1 MVLSGVLTTS
11 GGTELAGRE
20 AGPEYL
26 ATGVGFVKL
35 SPCRKPRIAAE
46 EITFMMLQLSIL
58 FIPYYVQLCFS
69 HVQQVFLPFPVI
81 FLFVFLSFCKQ
92 G

>member
-1 MVLSGVLTTS
+1 M
-11 GGTELAGRE
+11 
-20 AGPEYL
+20 
-26 ATGVGFVKL
+26 VGFGRL
-35 SPCRKPRIAAE
+35 PNHLTYRIAAE